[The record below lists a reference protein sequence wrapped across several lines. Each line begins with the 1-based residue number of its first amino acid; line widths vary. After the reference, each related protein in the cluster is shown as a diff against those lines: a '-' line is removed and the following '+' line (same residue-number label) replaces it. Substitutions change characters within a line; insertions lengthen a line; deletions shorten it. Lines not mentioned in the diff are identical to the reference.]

1 MKFSKLAVLTLL
13 AAMPLAAQQPAA
25 AAQPAKQD
33 EGQKVVAILNDET
46 ITKARLDAL
55 YERLGAKM
63 RAQYESTDG
72 KKAFL
77 RNYLGKRLI
86 VQEAMKAGFDK
97 LPEVQLELEAAKEA
111 ALFDRFVRDVIGA
124 PFVTETSLRKFYDE
138 NPNLFARPERARAR
152 TILIKL
158 TEPDGSPRSKAVA
171 LEKITALFADLQP
184 RRPKPGAPASEIQ
197 AFADLFAEAARQ
209 ASEDPVTGPNG
220 GDLGWVD
227 RGIDLDSTF
236 AGALYALPRGAMSG
250 VVETK
255 FGYHLIFIEDKEQAG
270 SESFERAKPTI
281 REFLLEKHM
290 SEVIEMLTLM
300 TNDLQ
305 ANSKVDVYP
314 ENIK

>member
-1 MKFSKLAVLTLL
+1 MKFSKLAAL
-13 AAMPLAAQQPAA
+13 ALVTALPLAAQQTP
-25 AAQPAKQD
+25 AAQPVNQD
-33 EGQKVVAILNDET
+33 EGQKVVAVLNGET

-97 LPEVQLELEAAKEA
+97 LPEVQLELEAAREA
-111 ALFDRFVRDVIGA
+111 ALFDRFVRDVVGA
-124 PFVTETSLRKFYDE
+124 PFVTETSLRKFYDQ
-138 NPNLFARPERARAR
+138 NSNLFAKPERARAR
-152 TILIKL
+152 TILVKM
-158 TEPDGSPRSKAVA
+158 TEPDGSPRSKSAA

-184 RRPKPGAPASEIQ
+184 RRPKPGAPASEIRT
-197 AFADLFAEAARQ
+197 FANLFAEAARQ
-209 ASEDPVTGPNG
+209 ASEDPVSGPNG

-227 RGIDLDSTF
+227 RGIDLDPTF
-236 AGALYALPRGAMSG
+236 AAALYALPRGAMSG

-270 SESFERAKPTI
+270 IESFEKAKPAI

-290 SEVIEMLTLM
+290 NEVIETLSHM